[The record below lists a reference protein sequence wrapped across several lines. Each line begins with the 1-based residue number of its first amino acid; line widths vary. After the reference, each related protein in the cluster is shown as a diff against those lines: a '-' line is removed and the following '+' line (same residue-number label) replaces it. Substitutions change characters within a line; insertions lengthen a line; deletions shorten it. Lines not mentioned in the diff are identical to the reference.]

1 MRRKQ
6 RFGLFL
12 MLMSVTACA
21 PVVYDATYHKHRTPT
36 HVVVRATHSQPR
48 HHHGP
53 VYQQV
58 HPIEVTLYAGNTYLG
73 VNFQPIQ
80 IVITD
85 GEYVAIPIRNKRGR
99 QTIIYAHYHKNSL
112 HFDSDRNCRNLNGSS
127 RYKYD
132 KRWDKG
138 HKYAHI
144 NAGKDYDLTGLQL
157 RIRNV
162 PTGKRQTR
170 KYESTKVINQ
180 NVIILN
186 NNGKKP
192 TKQRVTRVLIKNN
205 NEKLSVQ
212 KQQHSIDSRPT
223 KATDYYS
230 HDKQRNKTKS
240 LTTSKKKL
248 VVKAVKKAKRP
259 TIVEKISRHDQSKYH
274 KDVPQKTGVKNNVLN
289 KRMKRQKKE
298 LIVKNKNRPI
308 EPDRKAG
315 TRNKK
320 SRSSGK

>member
-73 VNFQPIQ
+73 FNFQPIQ
-80 IVITD
+80 IVIAD

-112 HFDSDRNCRNLNGSS
+112 HFDADRNCRNLHGSS

-138 HKYAHI
+138 HKYTHI